1 MKAFFKSVFASA
13 LGTVLGLGL
22 LFFSGMLLMIV
33 IATLS
38 SNQMGEVGLKQ
49 NSILYFNLKGRIIEQ
64 KGSFFADWAED
75 SPFFSGPRT
84 HGLFEMLESLR
95 KGKTDAKVRGAY
107 IKLGDLDCGWASI
120 EALRRAFIDFK
131 SEGKFVHVYAENY
144 DERTY
149 YLATVADKIYVYPE
163 GSFEFNGIGVVP
175 LFVKGTL
182 EKLGITPQIF
192 KVGEFKSAVEIF
204 SQDRMSRESR
214 EQTSELIND
223 LWNVFIQ
230 EVGKAR
236 NLEASVLNKL
246 AADLE
251 ITRADQAIE
260 KGLVDEPVAE
270 EQVLELLRGLTHTKS
285 DQPAPLVSYSSYFH
299 KLSEPAFNLSHKKRI
314 AVIFAEG
321 EIISGNS
328 SDEYIGSDDLVK
340 AMREVARDKD
350 IKGLVIRV
358 NSPGGSALAS
368 DVIWRQTLEVKKT
381 KPVVASFGDVAASGG
396 YYLSAGADFVY
407 AEPNTLTGSIGVFGV
422 MFTTQEFFNQKLGI
436 TFDRVLT
443 HPYADIGD
451 GSRNMNDFERNR
463 IQAEVEKTYQQFLR
477 VVKQGRNYQSPE
489 EVDNVARG
497 RVWSGIQ
504 AQQNGLVDE
513 RGGLYEA
520 LDKIAEVAQLGDDWE
535 VEVFPREK
543 SPFEQFMEAFGET
556 SLFKK
561 FVSLQQPVEELAK
574 LWARLPQWQRHG
586 GILALDPQQFVIR

>member
-340 AMREVARDKD
+340 AMREVAREKD

-561 FVSLQQPVEELAK
+561 LVSLQQPVEELAK
-574 LWARLPQWQRHG
+574 LWARLPQWQRQG